1 MPQRM
6 AQVLQL
12 QPDFVEVLT
21 WNDAGECHYV
31 GNFWQEQIAGT
42 TEGDYSDGF
51 DHKGWLHVLTPFIK
65 AFKMGAR
72 DISPITPPGSV
83 PVGTFWYRTVLN

>member
-65 AFKMGAR
+65 AFKMGRETYRQLPHQALFLLAR
-72 DISPITPPGSV
+72 S
-83 PVGTFWYRTVLN
+83 GTALF